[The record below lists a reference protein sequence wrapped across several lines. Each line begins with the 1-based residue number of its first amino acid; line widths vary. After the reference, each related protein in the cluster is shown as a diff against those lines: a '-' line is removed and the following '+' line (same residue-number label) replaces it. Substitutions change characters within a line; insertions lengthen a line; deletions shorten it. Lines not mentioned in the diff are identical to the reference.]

1 MIQLERKN
9 SNWQKLQQRIDE
21 TVELVQHLR
30 NEKSLLSEKN
40 KHLERDK
47 KKFAEIKKDM
57 ERRITALI
65 EKLKNFE
72 E

>member
-1 MIQLERKN
+1 MIQLEKRN
-9 SNWQKLQQRIDE
+9 SNWQKLQKRIDE

-30 NEKSLLSEKN
+30 KEKTLLSGKN
-40 KHLERDK
+40 KHLEEEK
-47 KKFAEIKKDM
+47 KNFAEIKKDM